1 MNVRRLIGRLL
12 AVLVIAGLVAAPL
25 VTPAAANELSTLGL
39 SDTVSMSGESM
50 SGDMPCC
57 PETETQKSNYC
68 HGCPL
73 VAMCV
78 SVVMQTAPATAAAIL
93 IRQPS
98 RVMLAAPDDMI
109 SDGLGRPPP
118 DHPPRSLV

>member
-12 AVLVIAGLVAAPL
+12 AILIIAGLVAVPL
-25 VTPAAANELSTLGL
+25 ASPAAAMGL
-39 SDTVSMSGESM
+39 SGSGMSDMMSM

-57 PETETQKSNYC
+57 PDTQKSNTC
-68 HGCPL
+68 QDCPM

-78 SVVMQTAPATAAAIL
+78 SAFLQAAPAMAAAIL
-93 IRQPS
+93 IRQPT
-98 RVMLAAPDDMI
+98 RALLVALDDTI
-109 SDGLGRPPP
+109 SDGLDRPPP